1 MKYPAH
7 IYAKALAEVIV
18 DSSKKGHEK
27 DSATIVKNFLELVR
41 RNGDEMHLRKI
52 LEEAARFARGA
63 AGIRKISVESARKL
77 SAVQEQEVKRFL
89 KADDVVER
97 VIDPALIA
105 GVRLVVNDEM
115 QFDGS
120 LRGKLDKVF
129 KNI

>member
-1 MKYPAH
+1 MKYSAH

-18 DSSKKGHEK
+18 DASKKGNEK
-27 DSATIVKNFLELVR
+27 ESAVIVKNFLELVR
-41 RNGDEMHLRKI
+41 RNGDEVHLRKI

-63 AGIRKISVESARKL
+63 AGVRKVSVESARKL
-77 SAVQEQEVKRFL
+77 NAAQEKEVAKFL
-89 KADDVVER
+89 KADDVVEYT
-97 VIDPALIA
+97 IDPAIIA
-105 GVRLVVNDEM
+105 GIRLVVNDEM